1 MAGKTPFV
9 DQKVLQYVAQHS
21 LRESAL
27 MAELRAETALL
38 AEARMQITAE
48 QGQFFALLIQAI
60 GAKNCLEIGTF
71 TGYSALSVALALP
84 GDGRLICCDVSEEW
98 TAVGMRYWQRA
109 GVAHKIDLRIAPALE
124 TLDALLATGESGK
137 FDFVFIDADKS
148 NYDAYYER
156 CLKLVRSGGLI
167 VFDNTLWS
175 GAVADESDQSKD
187 TRALRAINDKLHH
200 DERVSLSLLAF
211 ADGLTL
217 ALKRQVIF

>member
-9 DQKVLQYVAQHS
+9 DQKVLQYVADHS
-21 LRESAL
+21 LREPTL

-48 QGQFFALLIQAI
+48 QGQFFSLLIQAT

-84 GDGRLICCDVSEEW
+84 YDGRLICCDVSEEW
-98 TAVGMRYWQRA
+98 TAVGKRYWQRA
-109 GVAHKIDLRIAPALE
+109 GVARKIDLRIAPALE
-124 TLDALLATGESGK
+124 TLDALLAAGESEK

-156 CLKLVRSGGLI
+156 CLKLVRNGGLI
-167 VFDNTLWS
+167 VFDNMLWS
-175 GAVADESDQSKD
+175 GAVADASDQSKD
-187 TRALRAINDKLHH
+187 TCALRAINDKLHH
-200 DERVSLSLLAF
+200 DERVALSLLAF

-217 ALKRQVIF
+217 ALKR

>member
-1 MAGKTPFV
+1 
-9 DQKVLQYVAQHS
+9 
-21 LRESAL
+21 

-48 QGQFFALLIQAI
+48 QGQFFALLIQAT
-60 GAKNCLEIGTF
+60 GARRCLEIGTF

-98 TAVGMRYWQRA
+98 TAVGQRYWQRA

-124 TLDALLATGESGK
+124 TLDSLLAAGESGK

-175 GAVADESDQSKD
+175 GAVADESDQSRD

-200 DERVSLSLLAF
+200 DQRVSLSLLAF

-217 ALKRQVIF
+217 VLKRQVTF

>member
-1 MAGKTPFV
+1 MAGKTTFI
-9 DQKVLQYVAQHS
+9 DQKILQYIAGHS

-48 QGQFFALLIQAI
+48 QGQFFSLLIQAT
-60 GAKNCLEIGTF
+60 GAKSCLEIGTF

-84 GDGRLICCDVSEEW
+84 DDGRLVCCDVSEEW
-98 TAVGMRYWQRA
+98 TAVGKRYWQRA
-109 GVAHKIDLRIAPALE
+109 GVAHKIELRIAPALE
-124 TLDALLATGESGK
+124 TLDTLLSNGEAGK
-137 FDFVFIDADKS
+137 FDFAFIDADKS

-156 CLKLVRSGGLI
+156 CLKLTRTGGLI

-175 GAVADESDQSKD
+175 GAVADASDQSKD

-200 DERVSLSLLAF
+200 DERISLSLLPF

-217 ALKRQVIF
+217 ALKR